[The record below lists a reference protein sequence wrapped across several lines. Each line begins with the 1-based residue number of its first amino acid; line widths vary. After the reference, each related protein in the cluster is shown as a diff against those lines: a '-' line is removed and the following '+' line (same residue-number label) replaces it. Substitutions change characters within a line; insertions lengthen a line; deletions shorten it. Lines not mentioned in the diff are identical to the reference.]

1 MMTSNVTLL
10 DTPKIKSKVRNIK
23 PDVTYIYERNG
34 EKIYAREVGK
44 PERTMIGKYTDPF
57 NENLT
62 INYELENTWKDILR
76 ESRTNPTLQ
85 QAMER
90 VKILYHLSKDHGQK

>member
-1 MMTSNVTLL
+1 MGSL
-10 DTPKIKSKVRNIK
+10 TPGA
-23 PDVTYIYERNG
+23 TYIYERNG
-34 EKIYAREVGK
+34 TEIYAREFGK
-44 PERTMIGKYTDPF
+44 SERTMIGKYIDPF
-57 NENLT
+57 NENIT

-85 QAMER
+85 EALER

>member
-1 MMTSNVTLL
+1 MTSNVILL
-10 DTPKIKSKVRNIK
+10 DTLKIKSKVGNLK
-23 PDVTYIYERNG
+23 PGVKYIYERNG

-44 PERTMIGKYTDPF
+44 SQRTMIGKYTDPF

-76 ESRTNPTLQ
+76 ESQTNPTLQ
-85 QAMER
+85 EALER